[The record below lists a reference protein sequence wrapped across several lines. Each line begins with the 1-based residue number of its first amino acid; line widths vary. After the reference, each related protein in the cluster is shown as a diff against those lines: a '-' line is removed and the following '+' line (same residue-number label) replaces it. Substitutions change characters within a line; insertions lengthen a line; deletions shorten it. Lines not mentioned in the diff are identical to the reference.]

1 MCSTVMMNDPIAM
14 KYICIHISNIWYYE
28 KNIQSTGTDEQKL
41 RGIPIIGCNHTAAH
55 FSYVL
60 SLANHP
66 CFSRSNRIFVNVKS
80 SHYHHTKRVTDRKS
94 VV

>member
-1 MCSTVMMNDPIAM
+1 VCSTVMMNDPIAM

-66 CFSRSNRIFVNVKS
+66 CFFPFQQNFC
-80 SHYHHTKRVTDRKS
+80 KREIKPLS
-94 VV
+94 PY